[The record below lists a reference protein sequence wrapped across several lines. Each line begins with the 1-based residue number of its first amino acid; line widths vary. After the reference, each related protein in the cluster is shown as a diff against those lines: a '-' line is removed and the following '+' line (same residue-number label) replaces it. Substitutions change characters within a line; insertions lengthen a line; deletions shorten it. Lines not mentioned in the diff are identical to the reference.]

1 MLEDLRERPFPRYT
15 VAAARPGPRARAGP
29 VLLAPDVGAELTR
42 WRENTKRLLDQLAAT
57 AERQDQLEAQ
67 VAALERDNEQLRR
80 TLDELASEIRLL
92 RTERASIAEILGA
105 LAADLSAT

>member
-1 MLEDLRERPFPRYT
+1 M
-15 VAAARPGPRARAGP
+15 
-29 VLLAPDVGAELTR
+29 APDVGAELTR
-42 WRENTKRLLDQLAAT
+42 WLENTKRLLDQLAAT

-80 TLDELASEIRLL
+80 MLDELANEIRLL

>member
-1 MLEDLRERPFPRYT
+1 
-15 VAAARPGPRARAGP
+15 
-29 VLLAPDVGAELTR
+29 LAPDVGAELTR
-42 WRENTKRLLDQLAAT
+42 WLENTKRLLDQLAAT

-80 TLDELASEIRLL
+80 MLDELANEIRLL

>member
-1 MLEDLRERPFPRYT
+1 
-15 VAAARPGPRARAGP
+15 
-29 VLLAPDVGAELTR
+29 LAPDVGAELTR
-42 WRENTKRLLDQLAAT
+42 WLENTKRLLDQLAAT

>member
-1 MLEDLRERPFPRYT
+1 M
-15 VAAARPGPRARAGP
+15 
-29 VLLAPDVGAELTR
+29 APDVGAELTR
-42 WRENTKRLLDQLAAT
+42 WLENTKRLLDQLAAT